1 MSTILIT
8 GCNRGIGLQ
17 LATQFQKRGDNVIG
31 VCRAP
36 SKPLSKLGIHIIPD
50 VDISDGG
57 SVKKIKETI
66 EDLPLD
72 IIINNAG
79 ILKHD
84 EFKKINYDELIEQF
98 CVNALGPLRISEAL
112 EANLSKGSKVIIIS
126 SRVGSILDNS
136 SGGYYGYRAS
146 KTAVNQIGVN
156 LMHEFKHRGI
166 TVALLHPGFVATDM
180 TGNQGIAPEMSAKGL
195 ISCIDKLDITN
206 TGEFWHAEGYK
217 LPW

>member
-17 LATQFQKRGDNVIG
+17 LATQFKKRGDKVIG
-31 VCRAP
+31 ICRVP
-36 SKPLSKLGIHIIPD
+36 SEQLSKLDIHIIPD
-50 VDISDGG
+50 VDVSDGG
-57 SVKKIKETI
+57 SIKKIKDII

-79 ILKHD
+79 ILKYD
-84 EFKKINYDELIEQF
+84 EFKKINYDEIIEQF
-98 CVNALGPLRISEAL
+98 CVNTLGPLRISEAL
-112 EANLSKGSKVIIIS
+112 EANLSKGSKFIIIS
-126 SRVGSILDNS
+126 SRVGSISDNS
-136 SGGYYGYRAS
+136 SGGYYGYRVS
-146 KTAVNQIGVN
+146 KTAVNQIGIN
-156 LMHEFKHRGI
+156 LMHEFKHRAI
-166 TVALLHPGFVATDM
+166 AVALLHPGFVSTDM
-180 TGNQGIAPEMSAKGL
+180 TGNQGIRPEVSAKGL

>member
-8 GCNRGIGLQ
+8 GCNRGIGLH

-31 VCRAP
+31 VCRVP
-36 SKPLSKLGIHIIPD
+36 SKPLSKLGIHIIPNI
-50 VDISDGG
+50 DISDGG

-98 CVNALGPLRISEAL
+98 CVNTLGPLGYLRLLKQIL
-112 EANLSKGSKVIIIS
+112 IKDQKLSLFQVEWV
-126 SRVGSILDNS
+126 R
-136 SGGYYGYRAS
+136 
-146 KTAVNQIGVN
+146 
-156 LMHEFKHRGI
+156 F
-166 TVALLHPGFVATDM
+166 
-180 TGNQGIAPEMSAKGL
+180 
-195 ISCIDKLDITN
+195 
-206 TGEFWHAEGYK
+206 
-217 LPW
+217 